1 MKRWIKKSFNR
12 ELLVCFAVVA
22 MLPLFFSGLFLIKIM
37 ETKIHDDY
45 EKKILAQAEQI
56 DEGFITLFDN
66 FHTIVED
73 INSNTKIVSML
84 NEVDTWSK
92 SKTYLQFYKEVSN
105 YRPYAQFDLYNRQG
119 ECVFTTAQGPKREKL
134 PT

>member
-37 ETKIHDDY
+37 ETKINDDY

-56 DEGFITLFDN
+56 DSTIKLRIGEYLLTGVVFGNTAYKIGQNVKFEIAGDDILLFDR
-66 FHTIVED
+66 
-73 INSNTKIVSML
+73 
-84 NEVDTWSK
+84 K
-92 SKTYLQFYKEVSN
+92 SGRRIASGNLSV
-105 YRPYAQFDLYNRQG
+105 
-119 ECVFTTAQGPKREKL
+119 
-134 PT
+134 